1 MIGYTRGVEV
11 GTKGLARRSGPR
23 RMLMAHPVERHAE
36 RTGSL
41 SLNTAATTPVAAA
54 LLTEPP
60 QISPV
65 EVTDIAIFFAGLVR
79 N

>member
-11 GTKGLARRSGPR
+11 GTKGLARRRPR